1 MSFIIMLGIGFT
13 AGIMTGLIGASG
25 VMVLVPGITMLGY
38 STFDAIGVSLFADT
52 IASLVVSWTY
62 YKAGNLNLKQGWWI
76 VIGSV
81 LGAQIGS
88 FISPN
93 IPEVGLGNSFG
104 IFLIVTAI
112 IFWRR
117 GRKNPVSSN
126 EEPVVNKYS
135 ENRILKMLRTNIIA
149 SGIVLGL
156 FVGIISG
163 LLGAGGGVMILL
175 ILVFVLNY
183 KMHEGVGTST
193 LIMAFTAASGALGHA
208 MTGNLPAKAAICCA
222 VGTVAGGRI
231 AARYANKVNEAILSK
246 IVGSIFCILGI
257 MMLITI

>member
-1 MSFIIMLGIGFT
+1 MLGIGFI

-52 IASLVVSWTY
+52 IASLVVSGTY

-76 VIGSV
+76 VLGSV

-88 FISPN
+88 FVSPN
-93 IPEVGLGNSFG
+93 VPEVGLGNSFG

-112 IFWRR
+112 IFWMR
-117 GRKNPVSSN
+117 GRKSLIPANK
-126 EEPVVNKYS
+126 EPVTQRYPEIKL
-135 ENRILKMLRTNIIA
+135 LKVLRRNVIA
-149 SGIVLGL
+149 SGILLGL
-156 FVGIISG
+156 LVGIISG

-193 LIMAFTAASGALGHA
+193 FIMAFTAASGALGHA
-208 MTGNLPAKAAICCA
+208 MTGNLPAKAAICSA
-222 VGTVAGGRI
+222 VGTVVGGRI
-231 AARYANKVNEAILSK
+231 AARYANKVNEAILGK
-246 IVGSIFCILGI
+246 IVGSIFCLLGI
-257 MMLITI
+257 MMLINI